1 MSITQITAGLIA
13 DGAVTAN
20 TLNSTQ
26 TFTVNNLTV
35 TNTASVVTL
44 IFADNTVQ
52 TTAYTG
58 TNAQAYDQSLNTY
71 NDVVFHNI
79 TSTGTISSENFYVG
93 GPEGSSNL
101 YNSAGEFLISNGG
114 HNMMTMNFGAQSY
127 NSQEV
132 GAVTFNS
139 GRFDIGNE
147 ATGPMIEALPD
158 KTTFYTPIIATT
170 ATFNSADIS
179 TSITFGPNT
188 LGYSTFFHR
197 AKLEVASGGGVVGN
211 VSITVPNAAST
222 ITNALVITN
231 GSEYYPQFDYFD
243 GITLTNSGPSD
254 LILGSGNEYITASKD
269 GNIYFG
275 TANTDGK
282 TNYHHQWKL
291 SNTGTMYFPDN
302 TAQITAWAGL
312 VNAGAQTLGGNL
324 NANGYTINNV
334 PTITGGGE
342 YNSIQIMTS
351 SSGVNSLFMND
362 LIAGIGSQ
370 LSVLVLEPSQAYISN
385 HYQFELHLG
394 STGSNRWTF
403 HTDAMTFPDGSI
415 QTTAYTGT
423 NAQAYDQ
430 SLNTYND
437 VIFHNITSTGTI
449 SSEQFYVGGTE
460 GGSTLYNNNGE
471 FLINNLGHIMMTM
484 NFGAQ
489 LYNSQEV
496 GAVTFNSGRFDISNE
511 VTGGMIEALPDKTTF
526 YTPIIATTATFNDT
540 VNIVNTLT
548 IGNYSIAPVD
558 GVAGQA
564 LVTDGMGQVS
574 FQNIVPSLDFGSFI
588 APAGFTLDMGRF
600 I

>member
-93 GPEGSSNL
+93 GTEGGSFLFN
-101 YNSAGEFLISNGG
+101 NAGEFLISNGG
-114 HNMMTMNFGAQSY
+114 HNMMTVNFGAQYY
-127 NSQEV
+127 NSQAV

-139 GRFDIGNE
+139 GRFDISNE

-170 ATFNSADIS
+170 AS
-179 TSITFGPNT
+179 
-188 LGYSTFFHR
+188 
-197 AKLEVASGGGVVGN
+197 
-211 VSITVPNAAST
+211 
-222 ITNALVITN
+222 
-231 GSEYYPQFDYFD
+231 
-243 GITLTNSGPSD
+243 
-254 LILGSGNEYITASKD
+254 
-269 GNIYFG
+269 
-275 TANTDGK
+275 
-282 TNYHHQWKL
+282 
-291 SNTGTMYFPDN
+291 
-302 TAQITAWAGL
+302 
-312 VNAGAQTLGGNL
+312 
-324 NANGYTINNV
+324 
-334 PTITGGGE
+334 
-342 YNSIQIMTS
+342 
-351 SSGVNSLFMND
+351 
-362 LIAGIGSQ
+362 
-370 LSVLVLEPSQAYISN
+370 
-385 HYQFELHLG
+385 
-394 STGSNRWTF
+394 
-403 HTDAMTFPDGSI
+403 
-415 QTTAYTGT
+415 
-423 NAQAYDQ
+423 
-430 SLNTYND
+430 
-437 VIFHNITSTGTI
+437 
-449 SSEQFYVGGTE
+449 
-460 GGSTLYNNNGE
+460 
-471 FLINNLGHIMMTM
+471 
-484 NFGAQ
+484 
-489 LYNSQEV
+489 
-496 GAVTFNSGRFDISNE
+496 
-511 VTGGMIEALPDKTTF
+511 
-526 YTPIIATTATFNDT
+526 FNDT

-548 IGNYSIAPVD
+548 IGNYSIAPID